1 MDLKY
6 KRISKGEMKMNQ
18 YEVTLRN
25 GKKVSCFAENG
36 FEVCMKCPNADS
48 FKFVKVLKEAK

>member
-1 MDLKY
+1 
-6 KRISKGEMKMNQ
+6 MNQ

-25 GKKVSCFAENG
+25 GKKVSCFAKNG